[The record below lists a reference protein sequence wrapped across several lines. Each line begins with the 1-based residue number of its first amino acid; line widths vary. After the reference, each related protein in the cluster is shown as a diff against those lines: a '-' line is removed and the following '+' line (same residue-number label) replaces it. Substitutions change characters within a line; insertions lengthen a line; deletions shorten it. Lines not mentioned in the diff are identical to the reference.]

1 MSALHEALQATDEAY
16 LVGMSNRG
24 IYKRAVKDLEGAQI
38 TVEYTDDAAQ
48 VSVSGEVCTLRDPLW
63 ESTCSCPSRSVCRH
77 LIAAILYLRDH
88 GEETA
93 GAESELAYVPEEPA
107 DAELPEELRTAL
119 IGYSAAQLE
128 RAFGNQKK
136 VILPMLGDILLQES
150 SILSASFP
158 DGTAVR
164 LIHPIEGSTCSCHSK
179 TLCAHKAA
187 VIAAWQMREGL
198 LSAED
203 FIKEVTALPA
213 EDAAAV
219 RACAKEN
226 AARLADVL
234 EWGLVRLPESMA
246 EHLEAAAVR
255 SHTLRMADAERMM
268 REVGAQLE
276 NYRGRRALFRTEDF
290 LRQLTVTAQY
300 MERLQADTLTEEA
313 LGQFRKSYEDYP
325 GDLELLPVGQREV
338 FGEEYAGTVYY
349 FLNLDENAPERFLSF
364 SDLRPVF
371 YDTVQARRTAV
382 MPWGAAVTMST
393 LMHSKMTLVGAKIS
407 GGKLSSSSK
416 TQIASRTKAQLDC
429 PAVRALI
436 HDDFREL
443 ALWLST
449 RGKEETQRLCFVH
462 PEKCI
467 RSEFDKHTQT
477 LRMTMADAAGNTVDV
492 CVKYRKELKTFTEEL
507 ERIGRIMLETPE
519 KPYTWLCIASFV
531 NGRLEL
537 FPVEAVNFITVPSP
551 SAYRLP
557 PAYSQ
562 RENVYAPEILTFFN
576 DVEGWMCELLQSG
589 IRSAPEG
596 AGKMLSER
604 AARCGMEGLSTLI
617 RDLGT
622 QAEGFRHA
630 MHSDAG
636 DALRS
641 LSVLSRY
648 IQIGR
653 EQLELICAILHMQPD
668 SASGSAHC
676 SHP

>member
-1 MSALHEALQATDEAY
+1 MSALHEALQAADEAY

-24 IYKRAVKDLEGAQI
+24 IYKRAVKDLESVQP
-38 TVEYTDDAAQ
+38 TVEYVDDAAQ
-48 VSVSGEVCTLRDPLW
+48 VSISGEVCTLRDPLW

-88 GEETA
+88 AEDTPEPAPEGEPAQT
-93 GAESELAYVPEEPA
+93 PEEPA
-107 DAELPEELRTAL
+107 PAELPEELRTAL
-119 IGYSAAQLE
+119 IGYSAPQLE
-128 RAFGNQKK
+128 RAFGSQKK
-136 VILPMLGDILLQES
+136 ALLPVLGDILLQEN
-150 SILSASFP
+150 SILSASLP

-187 VIAAWQMREGL
+187 VIAAWQMHEGL

-203 FIKEVTALPA
+203 FIKEITALPA
-213 EDAAAV
+213 EETAAI

-226 AARLADVL
+226 NARLSDVL

-255 SHTLRMADAERMM
+255 SHALRMADAERMM
-268 REVGAQLE
+268 REIGAQLE
-276 NYRGRRALFRTEDF
+276 NYRSRRALFRTEDF
-290 LRQLTVTAQY
+290 LQKLTRTAHS
-300 MERLQADTLTEEA
+300 MERLQTDTLTEES

-325 GDLELLPVGQREV
+325 GDLELLPIGQRQV

-371 YDTVQARRTAV
+371 YDTVAARRTAV
-382 MPWGAAVTMST
+382 MPWGAAVTMNT
-393 LMHSKMTLVGAKIS
+393 LMHSKMTLVGAKVS

-429 PAVRALI
+429 PAVRSLI

-443 ALWLST
+443 ALWLSG
-449 RGKEETQRLCFVH
+449 RGMEETQRLCFVH
-462 PEKCI
+462 PAKCI
-467 RSEFDKHTQT
+467 RSVFDKHTQA

-492 CVKYRKELKTFTEEL
+492 CMNYRKELKTVIEEL
-507 ERIGRIMLETPE
+507 ERIGRIMLETQE

-537 FPVEAVNFITVPSP
+537 FPIEAVNFITVPEP
-551 SAYRLP
+551 SVYRLP
-557 PAYSQ
+557 PQYTR
-562 RENVYAPEILTFFN
+562 RENAYAPDILN
-576 DVEGWMCELLQSG
+576 LLDDVEGWMCELLQSG
-589 IRSAPEG
+589 LRSAPEG
-596 AGKMLSER
+596 AGKALSEQ
-604 AARCGMEGLSTLI
+604 AARCGMEGLSNLI

-636 DALRS
+636 SALDALS
-641 LSVLSRY
+641 ALSRY
-648 IQIGR
+648 TRIGR
-653 EQLELICAILHMQPD
+653 EQLGLICALLHMQPD
-668 SASGSAHC
+668 GS
-676 SHP
+676 